1 MRSGHRTP
9 RAVLIPLSRLL
20 MHRSV
25 LPGYIFSFAYRG
37 PPNIRNMSTRSY
49 KDAID
54 HLNTLQSNSATLDA
68 IRASGTQRSAF
79 VIPEMRE
86 YLGRIGYSV
95 RFFYV
100 LRVLYE
106 RTPQPDDL
114 NKLNVIHITGTKGKG
129 STSAFVDS
137 IIRQCMPQWKVGAL
151 VS

>member
-1 MRSGHRTP
+1 MRNIRI
-9 RAVLIPLSRLL
+9 AVIEHHVRRSLIPLSRCQTL

-25 LPGYIFSFAYRG
+25 LRGYIFSFAYRG
-37 PPNIRNMSTRSY
+37 TPNIRNMSTRSY

-95 RFFYV
+95 RFFYA

-106 RTPQPDDL
+106 RT
-114 NKLNVIHITGTKGKG
+114 
-129 STSAFVDS
+129 
-137 IIRQCMPQWKVGAL
+137 
-151 VS
+151 